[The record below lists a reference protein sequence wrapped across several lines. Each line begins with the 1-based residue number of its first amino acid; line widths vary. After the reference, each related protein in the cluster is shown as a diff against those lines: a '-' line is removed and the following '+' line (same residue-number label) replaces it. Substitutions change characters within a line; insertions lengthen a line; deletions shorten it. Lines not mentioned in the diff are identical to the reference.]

1 MIRIETVVKNFLK
14 LSVLN
19 TIVAIIFLFP
29 ILIPQLAFPIL
40 ITERPGIYMVLA
52 YFIFLIAAVIGFIAW
67 TFVYYLLWKLY
78 EIKFVKRNLV
88 YAQIILL
95 EIGSLL
101 ASIFMYWGGYVG
113 SSSAYSGMSEF
124 VVGIMMEFATIP
136 SGLGI
141 GLILFGNLFGILN
154 LILAWKE

>member
-1 MIRIETVVKNFLK
+1 MIRIETVIKNFMK

-40 ITERPGIYMVLA
+40 ITEWPGIYMVLA
-52 YFIFLIAAVIGFIAW
+52 YFIFLFAAVIGFIAW
-67 TFVYYLLWKLY
+67 TFAYYLLWKLY

-88 YAQIILL
+88 YAQIVLL
-95 EIGSLL
+95 EIGALL
-101 ASIFMYWGGYVG
+101 ACIFMYWGGYVG
-113 SSSAYSGMSEF
+113 SSAAYSGMSEF

-141 GLILFGNLFGILN
+141 GLVLFLS
-154 LILAWKE
+154 LIHI

>member
-1 MIRIETVVKNFLK
+1 MIRIETVIKNFLK
-14 LSVLN
+14 LSILN

-40 ITERPGIYMVLA
+40 ITEWPGIYMVLA
-52 YFIFLIAAVIGFIAW
+52 YFIFLFAAVIGFIAW
-67 TFVYYLLWKLY
+67 TFAYYLLWKLY

-88 YAQIILL
+88 YAQLVFL
-95 EIGSLL
+95 EIGALL
-101 ASIFMYWGGYVG
+101 ACIFMYWGGYVG
-113 SSSAYSGMSEF
+113 SSAAYSGMSEF

>member
-40 ITERPGIYMVLA
+40 ITEWPGIYMVLA
-52 YFIFLIAAVIGFIAW
+52 YFIFLFAAVIGFIAW
-67 TFVYYLLWKLY
+67 TFAYYLMWKLY
-78 EIKFVKRNLV
+78 EIKFVKRNLA
-88 YAQIILL
+88 YAQIVSL
-95 EIGSLL
+95 EIGALL
-101 ASIFMYWGGYVG
+101 ACIFMYRGGYVG
-113 SSSAYSGMSEF
+113 SSAAYSGMSEF

>member
-1 MIRIETVVKNFLK
+1 MIRIETVIKNFLK
-14 LSVLN
+14 LSILN

-40 ITERPGIYMVLA
+40 ITEWPGIYMVLA
-52 YFIFLIAAVIGFIAW
+52 YFIFLFGA
-67 TFVYYLLWKLY
+67 
-78 EIKFVKRNLV
+78 
-88 YAQIILL
+88 
-95 EIGSLL
+95 LL
-101 ASIFMYWGGYVG
+101 ACIFMYWGGYVG
-113 SSSAYSGMSEF
+113 SSAAYSGMSEF